1 MGLMNKTQVGGM
13 MEKNGNV
20 KLLEDIKKYIDEK
33 IKNAF
38 NSLNL
43 RFDSMQGNFRKQSEQ
58 IEKNH
63 KEMIFRDME
72 NKIDIKEIKSGF
84 NDIQANFKETKANF
98 QELKDLINKNK

>member
-1 MGLMNKTQVGGM
+1 M

-43 RFDSMQGNFRKQSEQ
+43 RFDSIIGYFRKQSEQ

-63 KEMIFRDME
+63 KEMVLMDMQ
-72 NKIDIKEIKSGF
+72 NKIDINDFHKEMRSGF
-84 NDIQANFKETKANF
+84 QQTKANFEETKANF
-98 QELKDLINKNK
+98 KELKDLINKNK